1 MVGWVCEA
9 IGFMEKTSADLHD
22 HDQQNLL
29 LYDFLLEV
37 YLCA

>member
-9 IGFMEKTSADLHD
+9 IGFMETSADLHD